1 MFFALT
7 PAGSYDGEIVLW
19 NSSTENAHHVLHP
32 DYQRQLTSKLGECK
46 FETETLWC
54 VVVQ

>member
-1 MFFALT
+1 MFFALAL
-7 PAGSYDGEIVLW
+7 AGSYDGEIVLW

-46 FETETLWC
+46 FETETLG
-54 VVVQ
+54 